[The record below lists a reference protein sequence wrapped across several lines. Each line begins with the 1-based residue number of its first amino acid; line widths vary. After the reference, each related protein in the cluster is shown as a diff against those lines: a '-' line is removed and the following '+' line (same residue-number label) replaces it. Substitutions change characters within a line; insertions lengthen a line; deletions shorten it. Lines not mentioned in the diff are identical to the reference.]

1 MAVYEVTEIKYKSI
15 KTLSGYLTVPIAR
28 VGGTFDIE
36 GSGSLTVDILFRAP
50 YSFTAPILFERYGN
64 VSPLPDKWGE
74 SEVDVSVN
82 GSYSY
87 ITVGNRSYYVS
98 YDYATVFP
106 IFLDNNGNYL
116 PTMVGGLN
124 PSKVIVY
131 TPPTSSSYGVAVQ
144 ASNSNN
150 YGWVTNTDKSVFRAE
165 VALWNSIMSGAE
177 DPDEDPY
184 SELDG
189 TADLPGGS
197 SINLPGLP
205 TFGATSTGIIG
216 LFAPNESQMR
226 DLADYMWTDFG
237 GSGSTVEDFLQE
249 IVQALKRMTADPLDY
264 ILGLNVIP
272 SRGLSVGALSNI
284 RFGFLGST
292 GVSMPRLASQYFEV
306 DCGSITFDT
315 VCGNTFLDYAPYSKF
330 SLYLPYVGFVDVDPN
345 DFVGHTM
352 GVKYH
357 GDVVSGAI
365 VAYVTKDGSVMYQY
379 SGNCAVNIPLSSDN
393 WGATFSAAVGV
404 ASSIIT
410 PAALPAALKEGSIGT
425 AVAGSAAKRGIASTV
440 ASVASNPSLLSPSI
454 RHSGTVAGTA
464 GAMGVQVPFV
474 IREAVSFHSTRKFN
488 TLNGYPSYY
497 YRRLS
502 EVSGFTSVIGVH
514 IEGSSATAEE
524 IAEIEELLIGGVIL

>member
-1 MAVYEVTEIKYKSI
+1 MAIFEVYDVEYKSI
-15 KTLSGYLTVPIAR
+15 KTSSGYLTVPIAR
-28 VGGTFDIE
+28 VHGTFNIE
-36 GSGSLTVDILFRAP
+36 GSGFYAFNPVFRAP
-50 YSFTAPILFERYGN
+50 YSFTAPILYERGGS

-74 SEVDVSVN
+74 EEVDVSVN
-82 GSYSY
+82 SSYT
-87 ITVGNRSYYVS
+87 ITTIGDR
-98 YDYATVFP
+98 DYSTNYTLATPFP
-106 IFLDNNGNYL
+106 LFLDDNGNYL
-116 PTMVGGLN
+116 PTLPAGLAIAN
-124 PSKVIVY
+124 IVSY
-131 TPPTSSSYGVAVQ
+131 AAPTSSSYGTAIQ
-144 ASNSNN
+144 ASDNTD
-150 YGWVTNTDKSVFRAE
+150 YGWVSQTDKSYFRQHA
-165 VALWNSIMSGAE
+165 ALWKRIMSGAE

-272 SRGLSVGALSNI
+272 SRGLSVGALHNI
-284 RFGFLGST
+284 RFGFLGLT
-292 GVSMPRLASQYFEV
+292 GVSMPRLTSQYFEV

-425 AVAGSAAKRGIASTV
+425 SAAGSAAKRGIASTV

-497 YRRLS
+497 YRKLS

-514 IEGSSATAEE
+514 IEGSKATAEE